1 MSPTGATASTVAPWS
16 LAPWSLTP
24 WMLAPWRLTPPR
36 LTAPPRSAPRRLTS
50 RRSAFPRSTPRRL
63 TSPRLEPRRLTSPR
77 SAFRRLTFRRSTF
90 ARSAPRRLMSSRLE
104 PRRSAPPRM
113 APRRLMSPR
122 LRPRRSASR
131 RLAPWFTAIS
141 RASRHDGASIE
152 NNSAVF
158 NNRLRISIL
167 MAAPPSSSRP
177 HQVVPDHAGH
187 AEAESAVVTARS
199 IGPERFERC
208 GDASEF
214 LRYFSEKIDET
225 RTHRLNLLR
234 PHGKH
239 VRNGDA
245 PIPDRRTSATC
256 PRGCGASAEPSQR
269 G

>member
-24 WMLAPWRLTPPR
+24 WRFAPWRLMP
-36 LTAPPRSAPRRLTS
+36 S
-50 RRSAFPRSTPRRL
+50 
-63 TSPRLEPRRLTSPR
+63 
-77 SAFRRLTFRRSTF
+77 RSTF
-90 ARSAPRRLMSSRLE
+90 ARSAPRR
-104 PRRSAPPRM
+104 SA
-113 APRRLMSPR
+113 AP
-122 LRPRRSASR
+122 

-187 AEAESAVVTARS
+187 AEAESAVVTSRS
-199 IGPERFERC
+199 IGHERFERC

-214 LRYFSEKIDET
+214 LRYFSEKIDVF
-225 RTHRLNLLR
+225 RGHRLNLLR

-245 PIPDRRTSATC
+245 PMSPTVTGVLFVSWILWS
-256 PRGCGASAEPSQR
+256 
-269 G
+269 

>member
-24 WMLAPWRLTPPR
+24 WRLAPWRLTPSRSTFPRSAPRRLTPPR
-36 LTAPPRSAPRRLTS
+36 LTSPPRSAPRRLTS

-167 MAAPPSSSRP
+167 MAAPPSSGASTAWTALSRHLLIVELP
-177 HQVVPDHAGH
+177 QLALVDVVRAPSLPNAADPPVAVARRALADDDH
-187 AEAESAVVTARS
+187 TARHLVPPPLAGADRDVV
-199 IGPERFERC
+199 GPHV
-208 GDASEF
+208 S
-214 LRYFSEKIDET
+214 T
-225 RTHRLNLLR
+225 RR
-234 PHGKH
+234 
-239 VRNGDA
+239 
-245 PIPDRRTSATC
+245 
-256 PRGCGASAEPSQR
+256 
-269 G
+269 